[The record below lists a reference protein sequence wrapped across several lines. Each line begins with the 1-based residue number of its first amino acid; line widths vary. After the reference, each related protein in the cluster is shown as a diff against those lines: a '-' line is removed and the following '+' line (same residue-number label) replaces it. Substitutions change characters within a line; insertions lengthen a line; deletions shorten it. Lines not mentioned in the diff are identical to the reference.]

1 VNPEAGDT
9 LARAVAEVNALP
21 LQPDF
26 IVLTGDLTHATD
38 DPHERRRRMLAWLA
52 RDLTALDKDP
62 PPVVALTKD
71 APVVALTHRPP
82 FDLAPQWDWA
92 TRHGVAGFAL
102 AQHAVTGA

>member
-1 VNPEAGDT
+1 MNPEAGDT

-52 RDLTALDKDP
+52 RDLTALDKD
-62 PPVVALTKD
+62 